1 MLRRAKQTVDPL
13 SAQSRTL
20 AVTSA
25 GDLITLRNEF
35 ETDKASKDTRM
46 NTAETDIT
54 TLQNSATG
62 IVDGGRADVQHLE
75 ATQAAQVLTDSITS
89 DPDII
94 GVSGGNAA
102 LTDPQIDGLGANAS
116 DNLDV
121 YNGGGA

>member
-1 MLRRAKQTVDPL
+1 MLRRPKPPRIHPL
-13 SAQSRTL
+13 TFQSRTL
-20 AVTSA
+20 AAVSSASVTEA
-25 GDLITLRNEF
+25 
-35 ETDKASKDTRM
+35 
-46 NTAETDIT
+46 
-54 TLQNSATG
+54 
-62 IVDGGRADVQHLE
+62 LE

-94 GVSGGNAA
+94 GVNGGNAA

>member
-1 MLRRAKQTVDPL
+1 MLRRPKPPRIHPL
-13 SAQSRTL
+13 TFQSRTL
-20 AVTSA
+20 AAVSSASVTEA
-25 GDLITLRNEF
+25 
-35 ETDKASKDTRM
+35 
-46 NTAETDIT
+46 
-54 TLQNSATG
+54 
-62 IVDGGRADVQHLE
+62 LE

-102 LTDPQIDGLGANAS
+102 LTDPQIDGLGADAS

>member
-1 MLRRAKQTVDPL
+1 MLRRPKPPRIHPL
-13 SAQSRTL
+13 TFQSRTL
-20 AVTSA
+20 AAVSSASVTEA
-25 GDLITLRNEF
+25 
-35 ETDKASKDTRM
+35 
-46 NTAETDIT
+46 
-54 TLQNSATG
+54 
-62 IVDGGRADVQHLE
+62 LE

-102 LTDPQIDGLGANAS
+102 MSEPQIDAQGATAS

>member
-1 MLRRAKQTVDPL
+1 MLRRPKPPRIHPL
-13 SAQSRTL
+13 TFQSRTL
-20 AVTSA
+20 AAVSSGSVTEA
-25 GDLITLRNEF
+25 
-35 ETDKASKDTRM
+35 
-46 NTAETDIT
+46 
-54 TLQNSATG
+54 
-62 IVDGGRADVQHLE
+62 LE

-102 LTDPQIDGLGANAS
+102 MSDPQIDAQGATAS